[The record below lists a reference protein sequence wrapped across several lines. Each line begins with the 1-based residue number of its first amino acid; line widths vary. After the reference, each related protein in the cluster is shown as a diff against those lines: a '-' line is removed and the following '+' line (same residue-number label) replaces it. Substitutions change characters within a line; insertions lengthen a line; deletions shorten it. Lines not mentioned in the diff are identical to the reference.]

1 MVSGLNSAASS
12 ASKMSSDQPILL
24 VGVGGAGCAL
34 VGQLAPFMPPVVRV
48 LAVDS
53 DAASLSACGVSDQVQ
68 VGRAVLRGLGAG
80 GESKLGA
87 SAAESE
93 LAELRRW
100 LAGPSVVVLVTSLG
114 GGIGGGAAPVCASL
128 ATEAGAVVLGLATLP
143 FTHEGEQRQGAAR
156 ESLVALSLKAHG
168 VVVLRNDDLLQ
179 LVPADASVTEM
190 FSETRRWMASALES
204 LAGFFA
210 PGALMPL
217 DPGALRALFPAVG
230 CLSLF
235 ATGEAT
241 GDGAVAAAA
250 RSALASPLLPHGP
263 EAQRADHLLVQVV
276 GGPSLTTGECQAAVA
291 LLRGD
296 LGGDRVTLLGA
307 RIDPAY
313 EGRARVTVLG
323 ASPPPSAG
331 AAKPAKGRR
340 QAKAPDNS
348 QQVFGFALE
357 ENLRRGLFGATE
369 PTLFNGEDVD
379 VPTYLRKG
387 IRIQPAP

>member
-1 MVSGLNSAASS
+1 
-12 ASKMSSDQPILL
+12 MSSDQPILL

-34 VGQLAPFMPPVVRV
+34 VGQLAPLLPPVVRV

-53 DAASLSACGVSDQVQ
+53 DASSLAACGVAEQVQ
-68 VGRAVLRGLGAG
+68 IGRAVLRGLGAG
-80 GESKLGA
+80 GEAKLG
-87 SAAESE
+87 SAAAEAE
-93 LAELRRW
+93 LAELRRY
-100 LAGPSVVVLVTSLG
+100 LAGPSAVVLVTSLG
-114 GGIGGGAAPVCASL
+114 GGVGGGAAPVCASL
-128 ATEAGAVVLGLATLP
+128 ASESGAVVLGLATLP
-143 FTHEGEQRQGAAR
+143 FTHEGEQRQASAR
-156 ESLVALSLKAHG
+156 EALVALSLKAHG

-179 LVPADASVTEM
+179 LVPANASVTEM
-190 FSETRRWMASALES
+190 FSETRRWMASAIES

-217 DPGALRALFPAVG
+217 DPGALRALFPSLG

-235 ATGEAT
+235 ATGEAS
-241 GDGAVAAAA
+241 GEGAVTSAA
-250 RSALASPLLPHGP
+250 RSALSSPLLPHGP
-263 EAQRADHLLVQVV
+263 EAQRADHLLVQVI

-291 LLRGD
+291 LLRAD

-307 RIDPAY
+307 RVDAAY
-313 EGRARVTVLG
+313 EGRARITVLG
-323 ASPPPSAG
+323 ASPPPPAG
-331 AAKPAKGRR
+331 ATKPGKGRR
-340 QAKAPDNS
+340 GTKASDAS

-387 IRIQPAP
+387 IRIQQAP

>member
-1 MVSGLNSAASS
+1 
-12 ASKMSSDQPILL
+12 MSPEQPILL

-34 VGQLAPFMPPVVRV
+34 VGQLAPSLPPMVRT
-48 LAVDS
+48 LAVDA
-53 DAASLSACGVSDQVQ
+53 DAASLAACGVADRVQ

-80 GESKLGA
+80 GETKLGA
-87 SAAESE
+87 AAAEAD

-100 LAGPSVVVLVTSLG
+100 LAGPPVVVLVTSLG
-114 GGIGGGAAPVCASL
+114 GGVGGGAAPVCAAL
-128 ATEAGAVVLGLATLP
+128 AAEAGAVVLGLATLP
-143 FTHEGEQRQGAAR
+143 FTHEGEQRQAAAR
-156 ESLVALSLKAHG
+156 DALVALNLRTHG

-179 LVPADASVTEM
+179 LVPADAAVAEM
-190 FSETRRWMASALES
+190 FAETRRWMTSAVES

-217 DPGALRALFPAVG
+217 DPGALRALFPAAG
-230 CLSLF
+230 CLAIF
-235 ATGEAT
+235 ATGEAS
-241 GDGAVAAAA
+241 DPGAVASAA
-250 RSALASPLLPHGP
+250 RAALASPLLPHGP

-307 RIDPAY
+307 RIDPAL

-323 ASPPPSAG
+323 ASPPAPAG
-331 AAKPAKGRR
+331 APKPAKGRKS
-340 QAKAPDNS
+340 AKPADTS

-357 ENLRRGLFGATE
+357 QNLRRGLFGTTD

>member
-1 MVSGLNSAASS
+1 
-12 ASKMSSDQPILL
+12 MSTESPILL

-34 VGQLAPFMPPVVRV
+34 VGQLAPSLPSTIRV
-48 LAVDS
+48 LAVDA
-53 DAASLSACGVSDQVQ
+53 DASSLAACGVADQVQ

-80 GESKLGA
+80 GEAKLGA
-87 SAAESE
+87 AAAESE

-100 LAGPSVVVLVTSLG
+100 LAGPPVVVIVTSLG
-114 GGIGGGAAPVCASL
+114 GGIGGGAAPVCAGL
-128 ATEAGAVVLGLATLP
+128 AAEAGAMVLGLATLP
-143 FTHEGEQRQGAAR
+143 FSHEGEQRQVAAR
-156 ESLVALSLKAHG
+156 DALIALNLKSHG

-179 LVPADASVTEM
+179 LVPANAAVTEM
-190 FSETRRWMASALES
+190 FAETRRWMGAALES

-217 DPGALRALFPAVG
+217 DPGALRALFPATG
-230 CLSLF
+230 CLALF
-235 ATGEAT
+235 ATGEAA
-241 GDGAVAAAA
+241 GVDAVTAAA
-250 RSALASPLLPHGP
+250 RAALASPLLPHGP
-263 EAQRADHLLVQVV
+263 EAQRADHLLVQVM
-276 GGPSLTTGECQAAVA
+276 GGPTLTTGECQAAVT

-307 RIDPAY
+307 RMDPAL

-323 ASPPPSAG
+323 ASPPATPG
-331 AAKPAKGRR
+331 VTKPAKGRKS
-340 QAKAPDNS
+340 AKAADTS

-357 ENLRRGLFGATE
+357 QNLRRGLFGTTE

-387 IRIQPAP
+387 IRIQPGN

>member
-1 MVSGLNSAASS
+1 
-12 ASKMSSDQPILL
+12 MSTESPILL

-34 VGQLAPFMPPVVRV
+34 VGQLAPSLPSTIRV
-48 LAVDS
+48 LAVDA
-53 DAASLSACGVSDQVQ
+53 DASSLAACGVADQVQ

-80 GESKLGA
+80 GEVKLGA
-87 SAAESE
+87 AAAESE

-100 LAGPSVVVLVTSLG
+100 LAGPPVVVIVTSLG
-114 GGIGGGAAPVCASL
+114 GGIGGGAAPVCAGL
-128 ATEAGAVVLGLATLP
+128 AAEAGAMVLGLATLP
-143 FTHEGEQRQGAAR
+143 FSHEGEQRQVAAR
-156 ESLVALSLKAHG
+156 DALIALNLKSHG

-179 LVPADASVTEM
+179 LVPANAAVTEM
-190 FSETRRWMASALES
+190 FAETRRWMGAALES

-217 DPGALRALFPAVG
+217 DPGALRALFPTTG
-230 CLSLF
+230 CLALF
-235 ATGEAT
+235 ATGEAA
-241 GDGAVAAAA
+241 GVDAVTAAA
-250 RSALASPLLPHGP
+250 RAALASPLLPHGP
-263 EAQRADHLLVQVV
+263 EAQRADHLLVQVM
-276 GGPSLTTGECQAAVA
+276 GGPSLTTGECQAAVT

-307 RIDPAY
+307 RMDPAL

-323 ASPPPSAG
+323 ASPPATPG
-331 AAKPAKGRR
+331 VTKPAKGRKS
-340 QAKAPDNS
+340 AKAADTS

-357 ENLRRGLFGATE
+357 QNLRRGLFGTTE

-387 IRIQPAP
+387 IRIQPGN

>member
-1 MVSGLNSAASS
+1 MAA
-12 ASKMSSDQPILL
+12 DHPILL

-34 VGQLAPFMPPVVRV
+34 VGQLAPALPPVVRA
-48 LAVDS
+48 LAVDA
-53 DAASLSACGVSDQVQ
+53 DAASLASCGVPDQVQ

-80 GESKLGA
+80 GEARLGA
-87 SAAESE
+87 AAAESE

-100 LAGPSVVVLVTSLG
+100 LAGPAVVVIVTSLG
-114 GGIGGGAAPVCASL
+114 GGLGGGAAPVCAGL
-128 ATEAGAVVLGLATLP
+128 AAESGAVVLGLATLP
-143 FTHEGEQRQGAAR
+143 FSHEGEQRQTAAR
-156 ESLVALSLKAHG
+156 EALVALNVKAHG

-179 LVPADASVTEM
+179 LVPADAAVTEM
-190 FSETRRWMASALES
+190 FAQTRRWMGSALES

-217 DPGALRALFPAVG
+217 DPGALRALLPVTG
-230 CLSLF
+230 CLALF
-235 ATGEAT
+235 STGEAA
-241 GDGAVAAAA
+241 GPDAVAAAA
-250 RSALASPLLPHGP
+250 RAALASPLLPHGP
-263 EAQRADHLLVQVV
+263 EAQRADHLLIQVV

-307 RIDPAY
+307 RIDPAH

-323 ASPPPSAG
+323 ASPPAPAG
-331 AAKPAKGRR
+331 AAKPAKGRKS
-340 QAKAPDNS
+340 AKAADAS
-348 QQVFGFALE
+348 QQLFGFALE
-357 ENLRRGLFGATE
+357 QNLRRGLFGSTE

-387 IRIQPAP
+387 IRIQPAS

>member
-1 MVSGLNSAASS
+1 MPTDS
-12 ASKMSSDQPILL
+12 PILL

-34 VGQLAPFMPPVVRV
+34 VGQLAPSLPPAIRV
-48 LAVDS
+48 LAVDA
-53 DAASLSACGVSDQVQ
+53 DASSLAACGVPDQVQ

-80 GESKLGA
+80 GESRLGA
-87 SAAESE
+87 AAAESE

-100 LAGPSVVVLVTSLG
+100 LAGPPVVVIVTSLG
-114 GGIGGGAAPVCASL
+114 GGVGGGAAPVCAAL
-128 ATEAGAVVLGLATLP
+128 AAEAGAMVLGLATLP
-143 FTHEGEQRQGAAR
+143 FSHEGEQRQVAAR
-156 ESLVALSLKAHG
+156 EALVSLNLKSHG

-179 LVPADASVTEM
+179 LVPADAAVTEM
-190 FSETRRWMASALES
+190 FAETRRWMGAALES

-217 DPGALRALFPAVG
+217 DPGALRALFPATG
-230 CLSLF
+230 CLALF
-235 ATGEAT
+235 ATGEASGT
-241 GDGAVAAAA
+241 DAVPAAA
-250 RSALASPLLPHGP
+250 RAALASPLLPHGP

-276 GGPSLTTGECQAAVA
+276 GGPALTTGECQAAVA

-307 RIDPAY
+307 RIDPAL
-313 EGRARVTVLG
+313 EGRARVTVMG
-323 ASPPPSAG
+323 ASPPAAPG
-331 AAKPAKGRR
+331 ATKPAKGRKS
-340 QAKAPDNS
+340 AKAADTS

-357 ENLRRGLFGATE
+357 QNLRRGLFGTTD

-387 IRIQPAP
+387 IRIQSGN

>member
-1 MVSGLNSAASS
+1 
-12 ASKMSSDQPILL
+12 MSTESPILL

-34 VGQLAPFMPPVVRV
+34 VGQLAPSLPSTIRV
-48 LAVDS
+48 LAVDA
-53 DAASLSACGVSDQVQ
+53 DASSLAACGVADQVQ

-80 GESKLGA
+80 GEAKLGA
-87 SAAESE
+87 AAAESE

-100 LAGPSVVVLVTSLG
+100 LAGPPVVVIVTSLG
-114 GGIGGGAAPVCASL
+114 GGIGGGAAPVCAGL
-128 ATEAGAVVLGLATLP
+128 AAEAGAMVLGLATLP
-143 FTHEGEQRQGAAR
+143 FSHEGEQRQVAAR
-156 ESLVALSLKAHG
+156 DALIALNLKSHG

-179 LVPADASVTEM
+179 LVPANAAVTEM
-190 FSETRRWMASALES
+190 FAETRRWMGAALES

-217 DPGALRALFPAVG
+217 DPGALRALFPATG
-230 CLSLF
+230 CLALF
-235 ATGEAT
+235 ATGEAA
-241 GDGAVAAAA
+241 GVDAVTAAA
-250 RSALASPLLPHGP
+250 RAALASPLLPHGP
-263 EAQRADHLLVQVV
+263 EAQRADHLLVQVM
-276 GGPSLTTGECQAAVA
+276 GGPSLTTGECQAAVT

-307 RIDPAY
+307 RMDPAL

-323 ASPPPSAG
+323 ASPPATPG
-331 AAKPAKGRR
+331 VTKPAKGRKS
-340 QAKAPDNS
+340 AKAADTS

-357 ENLRRGLFGATE
+357 QNLRRGLFGTTE

-387 IRIQPAP
+387 IRIQPGN